1 MRLPGGSRRAAWSR
15 ACPAQSVSFLCLPP
29 RSRANRS
36 EGASTVRNGSA
47 QTRPAQG
54 IGAKSESDTQRRPL
68 AFTKCPWL
76 ERTASR

>member
-1 MRLPGGSRRAAWSR
+1 MRLPGGSQRAVWSR
-15 ACPAQSVSFLCLPP
+15 PCLAQSVSFLCALP
-29 RSRANRS
+29 RVRANRS

-54 IGAKSESDTQRRPL
+54 IGAKRESDTQRRPL